1 MEDRRMANERGIRI
15 YFNDGSSLSLA
26 FPKQTDNPYA
36 RAVATEE
43 LMKRRIL
50 TVEADGSLLVIPF
63 ENIKYVAV
71 YPASQPLP
79 KHSIE
84 GATVHGEWVG
94 P

>member
-1 MEDRRMANERGIRI
+1 MANERGIRI

-26 FPKQTDNPYA
+26 FPKQMDNPYA

-43 LMKRRIL
+43 VMKRRIL

-63 ENIKYVAV
+63 ENIKYLAV
-71 YPASQPLP
+71 YPASHPLP

>member
-1 MEDRRMANERGIRI
+1 MANERGIRI
-15 YFNDGSSLSLA
+15 YFNDGTSLSLA
-26 FPKQTDNPYA
+26 FPTQTDNPYA

-43 LMKRRIL
+43 VMKRRIL

-63 ENIKYVAV
+63 ENIKYLAV

-79 KHSIE
+79 KHSIQ

-94 P
+94 DPEEV